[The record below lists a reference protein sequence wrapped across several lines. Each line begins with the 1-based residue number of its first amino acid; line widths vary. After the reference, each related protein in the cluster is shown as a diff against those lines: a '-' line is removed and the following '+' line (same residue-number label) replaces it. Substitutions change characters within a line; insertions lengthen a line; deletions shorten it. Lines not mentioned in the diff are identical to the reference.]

1 MSCTHFS
8 APICDGDIKAS
19 THVWASLW
27 ISIIEGL
34 QVVTVFL
41 VLHISCL
48 YKNVLPA
55 GSVATYL
62 FSRFKV
68 AYILF
73 VVLCA
78 SGIVL
83 TRYTVNGLINSGIEI
98 SIVFIFEDITA
109 ETVANRIDCLE

>member
-1 MSCTHFS
+1 M
-8 APICDGDIKAS
+8 A
-19 THVWASLW
+19 
-27 ISIIEGL
+27 GL

-41 VLHISCL
+41 VVHVSGL

-55 GSVATYL
+55 GSTATYL
-62 FSRFKV
+62 FSSVKV

-73 VVLCA
+73 MVLCA

-83 TRYTVNGLINSGIEI
+83 IKYTVNGLINSGTEI

-109 ETVANRIDCLE
+109 ETVDDRIDCLE